1 MSRNA
6 LIALVAILGI
16 TATAAVTATV
26 TLVATRN
33 DRPAN
38 GTKDVGPA
46 RTAGAEARPVDQRA
60 AGQRQ
65 VEQPAGTGIFV
76 NDRELSAEQVEQL
89 RQVYGAVAPKG
100 RYWYDP
106 KSGLFGYW
114 GFEAAGYL
122 RPGHDFG
129 PLAATASRGNT
140 GIFLNG
146 REINLTEAGY
156 FQRIFGVVYQG
167 RYWLDGE
174 TGYLGVEGNP
184 TPIVNLVAAVRQA
197 QQAARG
203 GSEYHWRD
211 GSGAVV
217 GGEGNCTFAAIP
229 GAPVYSTPGCG

>member
-1 MSRNA
+1 MSRTA
-6 LIALVAILGI
+6 LIALVAVLGV
-16 TATAAVTATV
+16 TATAAVTVAI

-33 DRPAN
+33 DP
-38 GTKDVGPA
+38 PA
-46 RTAGAEARPVDQRA
+46 RAAKDAGSTPAVATPTAQPVERA
-60 AGQRQ
+60 AGS
-65 VEQPAGTGIFV
+65 GIFV
-76 NDRELSAEQVEQL
+76 NQRELSSQQIEQL
-89 RQVYGAVAPKG
+89 RQTYGAVAPKG
-100 RYWYDP
+100 RYWYDA

-129 PLAATASRGNT
+129 PLAADASRGNT
-140 GIFLNG
+140 GVFLNG

-156 FQRIFGVVYQG
+156 FQRIFGVVYRG

-174 TGYLGVEGNP
+174 TGNLGVEGNP

-197 QQAARG
+197 QAAAGGRG
-203 GSEYHWRD
+203 EYHWRD

-217 GGEGNCTFAAIP
+217 SSEGNCTFAAIP